1 MMFFLHFLCNIFI
14 VLKIFTIFAY
24 RFSKIW
30 TDLLTKTRF
39 YLTISPEA
47 HAEQTVVGYNDQS
60 ISGKGGM
67 RIKFY

>member
-1 MMFFLHFLCNIFI
+1 MWYFYSFKKNYDICIQI
-14 VLKIFTIFAY
+14 LKIWA
-24 RFSKIW
+24 
-30 TDLLTKTRF
+30 DLLTKTSF
-39 YLTISPEA
+39 YFTISPEV